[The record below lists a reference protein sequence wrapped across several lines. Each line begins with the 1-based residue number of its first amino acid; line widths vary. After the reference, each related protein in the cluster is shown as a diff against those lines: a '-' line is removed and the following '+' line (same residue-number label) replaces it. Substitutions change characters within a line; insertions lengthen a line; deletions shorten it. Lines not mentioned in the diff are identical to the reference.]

1 MPDRAIV
8 LQIMNRVEMLQRLRN
23 EPDDWDVLVIGGG
36 ASGLAT
42 AVESVARG
50 YRTALVE
57 QADFAQATSS
67 RSTKLIHGGIRYL
80 QQGRLSL
87 VRESLR
93 ERGYLLRNAPH
104 LVHRLPFLLPVYAW
118 WERPFYGAGLKL
130 YDQIAGELGIGCSKH
145 LSRLET
151 LARMPALA
159 RDGLRGGILYHD
171 GQFDDARLAIT
182 LAQTV
187 ADLNGVA
194 VNYVKVVSLLK
205 QNDRVCGVTVRDL
218 ESGEE
223 FEVRARVV
231 VNATGVFSDGV
242 RRLDD
247 RTTPELLTLSQ
258 GAHIVL
264 DKSFLPGGC
273 ALIIPRTSDGRVFF
287 AIPWHDRV
295 LLGTTDT
302 LVSEALLEPR
312 PLPMEIEFLLAHA
325 ARYLAHAPTT
335 SDILS
340 AFAGLR
346 PLVKSGTG
354 KTSKLSRSHLVVVA
368 PSGLVSLIGGKW
380 TTSRLMAEDTV
391 NHAAAV
397 GGLVARLSP
406 TKTLRLHGWREAGND
421 RPELAEYGSD
431 AGELLVTCG
440 SVGDKPLH
448 PHLPYCAG
456 QVVWAVR
463 REMARTIEDV
473 LSRRLRAL
481 PLDARAAVGM
491 AAQVAHIIAS
501 ELGRDENW
509 ERQQISNFQE
519 LALRHLLT

>member
-1 MPDRAIV
+1 
-8 LQIMNRVEMLQRLRN
+8 MNRVEMLQRLRDN
-23 EPDDWDVLVIGGG
+23 PVAWDVLVIGGG

-42 AVESVARG
+42 AVESAARG

-67 RSTKLIHGGIRYL
+67 RSSKLIHGGIRYL

-93 ERGYLLRNAPH
+93 ERGYLLRNAPQ
-104 LVHRLPFLLPVYAW
+104 LVHRLPFILPVYTW
-118 WERPFYGAGLKL
+118 WERPFYGAGLKF
-130 YDQIAGELGIGCSKH
+130 YDRLAGELGIGFSKH
-145 LSRLET
+145 LSRAET

-159 RDGLRGGILYHD
+159 RNGLRGGILYYD

-187 ADLNGVA
+187 ADLDGVV

-205 QNDRVCGVTVRDL
+205 QADRVCGVALCDL

-223 FEVRARVV
+223 FEVHARVV
-231 VNATGVFSDGV
+231 VNATGALSDEF
-242 RRLDD
+242 RQLDD
-247 RTTPELLTLSQ
+247 RTAPKLLTLSQ

-264 DKSFLPGGC
+264 DRSFLPGGC

-287 AIPWHDRV
+287 AIPWQDRV

-302 LVSEALLEPR
+302 PVSGAVLEPR
-312 PLPMEIEFLLAHA
+312 PRRLEIEFLLAHA
-325 ARYLAHAPTT
+325 ARYLANEPTAA
-335 SDILS
+335 DILS

-346 PLVKSGTG
+346 PLIKGGVG
-354 KTSKLSRSHLVVVA
+354 KTSELSRSHKVVVA

-391 NHAAAV
+391 NKAAVV
-397 GGLVARLSP
+397 GGLAARPSP
-406 TKTLRLHGWREAGND
+406 TKTLRLHGWREAND
-421 RPELAEYGSD
+421 SKSEMVEYGSD
-431 AGELLVTCG
+431 DKKLIGLCEIA
-440 SVGDKPLH
+440 GDKLLH
-448 PHLPYCAG
+448 PRLPHCAG

-463 REMARTIEDV
+463 QEMARTVEDV

-481 PLDARAAVGM
+481 PLDAQAAIEM
-491 AAQVAHIIAS
+491 APQVAHILAV
-501 ELGRDENW
+501 ELGRDVAWAE
-509 ERQQISNFQE
+509 QQVLNFRE
-519 LALRHLLT
+519 LALHYLFK

>member
-1 MPDRAIV
+1 
-8 LQIMNRVEMLQRLRN
+8 MNRAEMLQRLRD
-23 EPDDWDVLVIGGG
+23 EPAAWDVLVIGGG

-42 AVESVARG
+42 AVEAAARG

-93 ERGYLLRNAPH
+93 ERGHLLRNAPQ
-104 LVHRLPFLLPVYAW
+104 LVRRLPFILPLYAW

-130 YDQIAGELGIGCSKH
+130 YDQLAGHLAVGPSKY
-145 LSRLET
+145 LSREATLEH
-151 LARMPALA
+151 MPTLA

-187 ADLNGVA
+187 ADLDGA
-194 VNYVKVVSLLK
+194 IVNYVKVVALLK
-205 QNDRVCGVTVRDL
+205 QNGRVCGATVRDV

-231 VNATGVFSDGV
+231 VNATGVFSDEV

-247 RTTPELLTLSQ
+247 RAAPELLTLSQ

-273 ALIIPRTSDGRVFF
+273 ALIVPRTSDGRVFF

-295 LLGTTDT
+295 LLGTTET
-302 LVSEALLEPR
+302 PVSKAVLEPL
-312 PLPMEIEFLLAHA
+312 PLRVEIEFLLAHA
-325 ARYLAHAPTT
+325 ARYLAKAPTAK
-335 SDILS
+335 DILS

-346 PLVKSGTG
+346 PLVKSGVG
-354 KTSKLSRSHLVVVA
+354 KTSKLSRSHQVVAA
-368 PSGLVSLIGGKW
+368 PSGLVSLLGGKW
-380 TTSRLMAEDTV
+380 TTSRLMAEDAV
-391 NHAAAV
+391 DQAAAV
-397 GGLVARLSP
+397 GGLATRMSP
-406 TKTLRLHGWREAGND
+406 TRNLRLHGWREAGD
-421 RPELAEYGSD
+421 GKPELAEYGSD
-431 AGELLVTCG
+431 AEELLAVCEIAAEQL
-440 SVGDKPLH
+440 LH
-448 PHLPYCAG
+448 PRLPYSAG
-456 QVVWAVR
+456 QVLWAVR
-463 REMARTIEDV
+463 QEMARTVEDV

-481 PLDARAAVGM
+481 PLDAQAAIEMAPPVARLM
-491 AAQVAHIIAS
+491 AA
-501 ELGRDENW
+501 ELGRDEAW
-509 ERQQISNFQE
+509 KKQQVSDFQK
-519 LALRHLLT
+519 LALHYLFK